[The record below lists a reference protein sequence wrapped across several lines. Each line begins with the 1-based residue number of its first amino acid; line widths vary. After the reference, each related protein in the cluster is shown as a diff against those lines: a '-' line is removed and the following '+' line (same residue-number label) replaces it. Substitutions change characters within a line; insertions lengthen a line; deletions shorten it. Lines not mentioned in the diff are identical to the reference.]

1 MKSKAKQKNKNSII
15 DNNTSTNVNKEEKL
29 ITDKVDLMV
38 KNESDNVSIN
48 VKRIQDITVV
58 PSTILHINAIDNF
71 VVIARSDN
79 SIEIW
84 ESNDWVI
91 ITKIF
96 GNKSKS

>member
-1 MKSKAKQKNKNSII
+1 MKSKTKQKNKNSII
-15 DNNTSTNVNKEEKL
+15 DTNTSRNVSNEEKL
-29 ITDKVDLMV
+29 ISDKFD
-38 KNESDNVSIN
+38 DNVSIN

-58 PSTILHINAIDNF
+58 PSTILHINSIDNF